1 MALEGLGDVARL
13 LSAADTAVRAKV
25 YASPGMRLDYDH
37 LGSERATASAE
48 QACLWS
54 CPEGDLPT

>member
-37 LGSERATASAE
+37 LGTGHSLGRTSVSLVVSGGGLAH
-48 QACLWS
+48 
-54 CPEGDLPT
+54 